1 MSDKWFNRIVF
12 WMLCALPLASL
23 LLMNKFQIIG
33 PTWLAI
39 GILLYALYYRPF
51 VHINRL
57 MQLRAID
64 EKDAWKLFIPFYHN
78 RYFKTL
84 WLG

>member
-1 MSDKWFNRIVF
+1 MSQKWVNRIVF
-12 WMLCALPLASL
+12 WMLCAIPLVSL
-23 LLMNKFQIIG
+23 VLMSKLKIIDPVFFALGLLV
-33 PTWLAI
+33 
-39 GILLYALYYRPF
+39 YSLYYRPF

-57 MQLRAID
+57 MQLRAIE
-64 EKDAWKLFIPFYHN
+64 EKDAWKLFVPFYHN

>member
-1 MSDKWFNRIVF
+1 MSEKWVNRIVF
-12 WMLCALPLASL
+12 WLLCVIPLVSL
-23 LLMNKFQIIG
+23 VLMGKFKIID
-33 PTWLAI
+33 PAWFVI
-39 GILLYALYYRPF
+39 GLLLYALYYRPF

-64 EKDAWKLFIPFYHN
+64 EKDAWKLFVPFYHS
-78 RYFKTL
+78 RYLKTL